1 MQDALLIEEGSYGPR
16 VVLTREPAPD
26 DLIKLRDR
34 AVLEVVMNDGVGWR
48 GSSVA
53 FVAELPWLRALEL
66 RSIVVKIEDDSAVSD
81 LHELVKLALETYC
94 TNAIDFSGMPL
105 LERLSYIWRKRTSGL
120 PALRRL
126 RELSLT
132 QYGVADLAELSAM
145 KQLTRFEVLGGAVR
159 EIRDIASLTELRRVR
174 LASLRRLTSLDGLEA
189 LHQLEFLM
197 IQSCKGI
204 QSVEPLAGCVNLR
217 ELYLDSVGDIESL
230 LPLRGLKRLEAVSL
244 IESTTVAD
252 GRIAFLR
259 EMGVKLNF
267 GPRKHYDAAPG
278 LRS

>member
-1 MQDALLIEEGSYGPR
+1 MLIEEGSYGPR
-16 VVLTREPAPD
+16 VVLTREPTPD
-26 DLIKLRDR
+26 ELAKLRAR
-34 AVLEVVMNDGVGWR
+34 AVLEVVMNDGLGWR
-48 GSSVA
+48 GTSVA

-81 LHELVKLALETYC
+81 LHELVKLALDTYC

-120 PALRRL
+120 ATLRRL

-132 QYGVADLAELSAM
+132 QYGVADLAELSEM
-145 KQLTRFEVLGGAVR
+145 KQLARFEVFGGAVR
-159 EIRDIASLTELRRVR
+159 EIRDIASLTELRWVR
-174 LASLRRLTSLDGLEA
+174 LASLRRLTSLDGMEA
-189 LHQLEFLM
+189 LGQLDFLM

-204 QSVEPLAGCVNLR
+204 QSLQPLAGCVNLR

-230 LPLRGLKRLEAVSL
+230 LPLQRLKRLEAVSL
-244 IESTTVAD
+244 IETTTVGD

-267 GPRKHYDAAPG
+267 GPRKHYDAAPEV
-278 LRS
+278 RS